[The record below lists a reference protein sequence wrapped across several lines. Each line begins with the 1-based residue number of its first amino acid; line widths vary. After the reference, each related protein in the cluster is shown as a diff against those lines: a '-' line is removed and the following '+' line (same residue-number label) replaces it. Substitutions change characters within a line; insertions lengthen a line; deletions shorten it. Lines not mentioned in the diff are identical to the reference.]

1 MRFLVSNDDGYLS
14 PGLYLL
20 AESVRELGEVV
31 IASTEVPRSATGR
44 EITFNRPLRLARK
57 KWFGWSVYVTDGT
70 PIDSIHL
77 VIEVLGFKPDL
88 VLSGINVGDNLSLQ
102 HVFYS
107 GTVAIAIEAAL
118 MKIPAI
124 AFSSD
129 VESFEDFEN
138 EEFRRLSGYVV
149 KGTTEHVLKEGLPR
163 GVDILSVNIPVRFKG
178 CVDVVK
184 ATKVRWEASYR
195 KSIDPRGREYYWLAG
210 IRSVSEPGTDVSRF
224 EEGCVTVTPLK
235 IDLNVDTDTLKD
247 LHILKEILLARIDQQ
262 RRAG

>member
-57 KWFGWSVYVTDGT
+57 KWFGWHVYVTDGT
-70 PIDSIHL
+70 PIDSVHL

-102 HVFYS
+102 HIFYS

-138 EEFRRLSGYVV
+138 EEFRKLSNHVVRGVTEYVLN
-149 KGTTEHVLKEGLPR
+149 KGLPQ

-195 KSIDPRGREYYWLAG
+195 KSVDPRGREYYWLAG
-210 IRSVSEPGTDVSRF
+210 IRSVAEPGSDVSRF

-235 IDLNVDTDTLKD
+235 IDLNSDASVLKD
-247 LHILKEILLARIDQQ
+247 LHALEEVLSTRVDWQ
-262 RRAG
+262 RV